1 MSVLAVGL
9 IRLYQRLAPAWVRSS
24 CRFMPTCSE
33 YAILAIQH
41 YGLLDGGRRAIGR
54 FRRCHPPNGGRDDPY

>member
-9 IRLYQRLAPAWVRSS
+9 IRLYRRLAPAGVRSS
-24 CRFMPTCSE
+24 CRFRPTCSE

-41 YGLLDGGRRAIGR
+41 YGFLDGGRRAIAR
-54 FRRCHPPNGGRDDPY
+54 LRRCHPPNGGRDDPY